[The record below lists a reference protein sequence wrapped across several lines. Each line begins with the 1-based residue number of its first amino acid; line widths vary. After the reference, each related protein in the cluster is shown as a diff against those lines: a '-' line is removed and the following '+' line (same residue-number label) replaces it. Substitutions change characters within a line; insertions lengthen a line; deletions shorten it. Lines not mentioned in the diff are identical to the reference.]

1 MAGTGLELFTAFV
14 FAAGFFLLAAV
25 DFLVLVDLGA
35 IAFFS
40 FPLPDAAA
48 FTANPSFSSWT
59 ILLFFVTDFAGLIIG
74 YRGRK
79 DSQVVSGLRFCQ
91 KSVI

>member
-14 FAAGFFLLAAV
+14 FAAGFFFPAAV

-35 IAFFS
+35 IGSFS
-40 FPLPDAAA
+40 IPLPGAAA

-59 ILLFFVTDFAGLIIG
+59 ILLFFVTDFPGLIIG

-79 DSQVVSGLRFCQ
+79 DSQLVSGLRFCQ
-91 KSVI
+91 KGVI